1 MIHGDFYRVV
11 AGGNGGLGESVSL
24 TSQYY
29 CQFGS
34 GREGGVV
41 DLSNAFNKQRE
52 EMAMQLQYRELDRL
66 SMELEKEIQAVKA
79 LRMEMEKYKVDFSL
93 SVEDEATK
101 KIQEVISGIDKMFK
115 Q

>member
-1 MIHGDFYRVV
+1 MTHFERTYIMSRPSKIAISFADGSK
-11 AGGNGGLGESVSL
+11 GESGVYDL
-24 TSQYY
+24 T
-29 CQFGS
+29 
-34 GREGGVV
+34 
-41 DLSNAFNKQRE
+41 DAFQKQRE

-115 Q
+115 